1 MDHHLEAKRNSRDQ
15 QCGTTEKT
23 MLPQASNRGNSRG
36 RFKQEKQE
44 KPNLSYADFHREITK
59 SISDVSPKSSC
70 NYQKHHAGMKA
81 SEDDELVR
89 YMSSLPSYLER
100 GNNPQEK
107 VLNVGV
113 LEWGRLEKWQCGH
126 KQVSHRSS
134 ISSLS
139 NSNTSSSFSTDES
152 SAHSSRGHSCS
163 PTHQWARRL
172 SLQFHL
178 MSSPKEDNLHDGKPL
193 GDGVGKPQDLKAA
206 EGNTFNGQ
214 AKCNG
219 EDKSSIRDHPA
230 IKPEQFR
237 GKDTRLRIKSE
248 YGTSDGVNSKV
259 NIVRQDGKSMNKGE
273 KFQKE
278 NLDDLKQDFSG
289 KGKTVVLLQPR
300 DFPKMNDSGASGL
313 SDPTTNTSQQKAAP
327 SQRSIAEKLNE
338 ARHDKSNF
346 NLSHSCPLPR
356 EVDGRNLPQIKPV
369 DAKNIEFSSE
379 ISCSALHSAKTVCS
393 PARSRNLEGRVA
405 SVKPAVNEPL
415 KGSDPKASKVAPEK
429 VRSTSPFRRFSFG
442 IGKTSKSSSSRD
454 TSAVPQLSPVC
465 TSVKCDSEIPVA
477 SRHASTY
484 GDRTNDASKGRS
496 SPLRRLLDPLLKP
509 KAVSCSNVAESVEK
523 RSISTERA
531 RKSSHGLAL
540 SSTTSLSLGKV
551 KSETTGTR
559 CSTVNVNDSSEDNK
573 HGSSVIQALLR
584 VQFKNGLPLFT
595 FAVNN
600 ESDIL
605 AATMKMFSAP
615 SKDNHGCIFTFFSI
629 REVKKKNGRWIN
641 QGGKGKGQDY
651 IPNVVA
657 QMKVSGSDISH
668 LPRQNCIDQFR
679 VREFVLLG
687 VDLGQANQPTSDFQQ
702 KDELAAIVMKIP
714 KRITKGSSRDGYQTD
729 MHNDSH
735 QAGLKDSLPEV
746 KFDSSFVKNTQSS
759 LFLGHQDIDTT
770 VILPSGVHSLPSKG
784 GPSSLIQRWTAG
796 GSCDCGGWDLGC
808 KLKVLS
814 NGNQLSQRPG
824 LTKSSDDADPFE
836 LFFEGGL
843 QENRPF
849 FRMASFKNGIYSVEF
864 NSSLSHMQAFSICIA
879 VWDSRRFCELSGSI
893 NSFEEKTSLGTMLM
907 QNEGTKPPN
916 LTEGE
921 TPGRYVS
928 YPPVSPVGRV

>member
-1 MDHHLEAKRNSRDQ
+1 MDHHLEPKRNSRDQ

-36 RFKQEKQE
+36 RFKQEK
-44 KPNLSYADFHREITK
+44 PNLSYADLHREITK
-59 SISDVSPKSSC
+59 STSDVSPKSSC

-81 SEDDELVR
+81 NEDDELVK

-100 GNNPQEK
+100 GKNPQEK
-107 VLNVGV
+107 VLTVGV
-113 LEWGRLEKWQCGH
+113 LEWGRLEKWQYSH

-172 SLQFHL
+172 PLQFHL
-178 MSSPKEDNLHDGKPL
+178 MSSPKEDNLHGGKPL

-206 EGNTFNGQ
+206 DGNTFNVQ
-214 AKCNG
+214 AKCIG
-219 EDKSSIRDHPA
+219 ADKSSIRNHPA

-237 GKDTRLRIKSE
+237 GKDTRSRIKSE

-259 NIVRQDGKSMNKGE
+259 NIVRQDGKSMNKEE

-327 SQRSIAEKLNE
+327 SQRSVAEKLNE
-338 ARHDKSNF
+338 ANHDKSNS

-356 EVDGRNLPQIKPV
+356 EVDGRNLPRIKPV

-379 ISCSALHSAKTVCS
+379 MSCSALHSAKTGCS

-405 SVKPAVNEPL
+405 SVKPVVNEPL
-415 KGSDPKASKVAPEK
+415 KVSDLRVSKVAPEK
-429 VRSTSPFRRFSFG
+429 VRSTSPFRRFTFG

-454 TSAVPQLSPVC
+454 TSAVPQLSPVY

-477 SRHASTY
+477 SHHASTY
-484 GDRTNDASKGRS
+484 GDRTNAASKGRS

-540 SSTTSLSLGKV
+540 SSTTSLSSGKV
-551 KSETTGTR
+551 KSETTSTR
-559 CSTVNVNDSSEDNK
+559 CSTVNVNDSSEYNK

-600 ESDIL
+600 GSDIL
-605 AATMKMFSAP
+605 AATMNMFSAP

-629 REVKKKNGRWIN
+629 QEVKKKNGRWIN
-641 QGGKGKGQDY
+641 QGGKGKGRDY

-735 QAGLKDSLPEV
+735 QAGLKDCLPEV
-746 KFDSSFVKNTQSS
+746 KFDSSFVKNTRNS

-824 LTKSSDDADPFE
+824 LTKSSEDADPFE
-836 LFFEGGL
+836 LFFEGGP

-849 FRMASFKNGIYSVEF
+849 FSMAPFKDGIYSVEF

-893 NSFEEKTSLGTMLM
+893 NSFEERTSLETILV
-907 QNEGTKPPN
+907 QNEGTKAPN
-916 LTEGE
+916 PTEGE

-928 YPPVSPVGRV
+928 YPPISPVGRV